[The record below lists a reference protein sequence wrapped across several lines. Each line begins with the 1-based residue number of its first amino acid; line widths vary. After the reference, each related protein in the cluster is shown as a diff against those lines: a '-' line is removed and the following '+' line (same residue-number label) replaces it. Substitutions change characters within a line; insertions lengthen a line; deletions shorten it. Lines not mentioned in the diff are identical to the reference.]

1 MLLHLIWLLPAL
13 IFTLSVLSDSRRL
26 INAYL
31 LSFTLI
37 TFLVVSSG
45 FLVVGVERVSQ
56 QSALMIVIGF
66 LLLIPIST
74 ILSTLYLIFNGRQ
87 MMRFEGM
94 RLANLLSLLYGLAL
108 IIAFFLSF
116 ISPLVLFLNTL
127 LFYGTYF
134 YLSYILYG
142 LFYNSLPI
150 IKKPDYIIVLGS
162 GLINDK
168 VPPLLA
174 QRLEKGKTIY
184 KKFEQAPKIV
194 VSGGQGSDEKNSEAE
209 AMARY
214 LIEHDIPQTDIIIE
228 NKSTTTFEN
237 LSFTKSVLD
246 EREKSAFE
254 AQARLEN
261 VKLANVSQESLGVK
275 NNSAIAFENLNQAK
289 SILGKKEKKTYRSI
303 IVTNSFHSLRAGIYM
318 RRVGLKG
325 RSIGSRTAFYYLPS
339 AWIRE
344 TLALFK
350 MYWKIHAIILGPD
363 IILWIIALIN
373 QK

>member
-116 ISPLVLFLNTL
+116 ISPLVLFL
-127 LFYGTYF
+127 
-134 YLSYILYG
+134 
-142 LFYNSLPI
+142 
-150 IKKPDYIIVLGS
+150 
-162 GLINDK
+162 
-168 VPPLLA
+168 
-174 QRLEKGKTIY
+174 
-184 KKFEQAPKIV
+184 
-194 VSGGQGSDEKNSEAE
+194 
-209 AMARY
+209 
-214 LIEHDIPQTDIIIE
+214 
-228 NKSTTTFEN
+228 
-237 LSFTKSVLD
+237 
-246 EREKSAFE
+246 
-254 AQARLEN
+254 
-261 VKLANVSQESLGVK
+261 
-275 NNSAIAFENLNQAK
+275 
-289 SILGKKEKKTYRSI
+289 
-303 IVTNSFHSLRAGIYM
+303 
-318 RRVGLKG
+318 
-325 RSIGSRTAFYYLPS
+325 
-339 AWIRE
+339 
-344 TLALFK
+344 
-350 MYWKIHAIILGPD
+350 
-363 IILWIIALIN
+363 
-373 QK
+373 